1 MITDVWR
8 KQQITIKQQNAVKIA
23 NSDPKIA
30 KTRGFSIDINCCGSS
45 TSFEVMKFEYL

>member
-1 MITDVWR
+1 MCGE

-23 NSDPKIA
+23 NSDLKIA